1 MSCFHSWGL
10 TPAGAGVTEFAQQ
23 VVAGLASGS
32 IYALLALA
40 IVIIYRSTG
49 VVNFA
54 QGEMAT
60 FTTFIAW
67 TLVDHGIGY
76 WGAFALTLL
85 IALVG
90 GIALERIVVRP
101 VEGKPVINAVILT
114 IGLFI
119 LLGGLSNWIWKA
131 EVRSFPPSRPFPT
144 SAWDLG
150 GVAVSKQDAGIL
162 VVMLV
167 LVAVLYVLFQHTKLG
182 LALRAS
188 ALNPVASRLVGI
200 RVGWMLGL
208 GWGLAAAIGAVAGLF
223 TAAAAPPLDPNM
235 MRPILIYAFAAAVLG
250 GLESPVGAV
259 LGGLLIGVVLNLI
272 STYDTHLHLDLD
284 RMRLPIA
291 LAMILVILLVRPSGL
306 FGRTAVRR
314 V

>member
-1 MSCFHSWGL
+1 M
-10 TPAGAGVTEFAQQ
+10 AEFFQQ

-67 TLVDHGIGY
+67 TLVDHGLGY
-76 WGAFALTLL
+76 WPAFALTLV
-85 IALVG
+85 IAFVG
-90 GIALERIVVRP
+90 GIALERTIIRP
-101 VEGKPVINAVILT
+101 VEGKPVVTVVILT

-119 LLGGLSNWIWKA
+119 MLGGLTNWIWKA

-144 SAWDLG
+144 SAWDVG
-150 GVAVSKQDAGIL
+150 GVAISKQDVGIL
-162 VVMLV
+162 LV
-167 LVAVLYVLFQHTKLG
+167 TLGLVGALWALFQLTKLG

-188 ALNPVASRLVGI
+188 ALNPTASRLVGI
-200 RVGWMLGL
+200 RVGWMLAL

-223 TAAAAPPLDPNM
+223 TAAASPPLEPNM
-235 MRPILIYAFAAAVLG
+235 MRPILIYAFAAAVVG
-250 GLESPVGAV
+250 GLESPIGAV
-259 LGGLLIGVVLNLI
+259 IGGLSIGVALNLI
-272 STYDTHLHLDLD
+272 STYDEHLHIELD
-284 RMRLPIA
+284 RVRLPIA
-291 LAMILVILLVRPSGL
+291 LLLILTVLLVRPAGL
-306 FGRTAVRR
+306 FGKTVLRR

>member
-1 MSCFHSWGL
+1 MAELG
-10 TPAGAGVTEFAQQ
+10 QQ
-23 VVAGLASGS
+23 VVSGLASGS
-32 IYALLALA
+32 IYAMLALA

-67 TLVDHGIGY
+67 TLVDHGVGY
-76 WGAFALTLL
+76 WGAFGLTVV
-85 IALVG
+85 IAFVG
-90 GIALERIVVRP
+90 GVALERIVVRP
-101 VEGKPVINAVILT
+101 VEGGPVLTVVILT
-114 IGLFI
+114 IGLFV

-131 EVRSFPPSRPFPT
+131 DVRSFPPNRPFPT
-144 SAWDLG
+144 SAWDIG
-150 GVAVSKQDAGIL
+150 GVAVSKQDVGIL
-162 VVMLV
+162 AVMLGLV
-167 LVAVLYVLFQHTKLG
+167 LLLYLLFQRTKLG

-188 ALNPVASRLVGI
+188 ALNPTASRLLGI
-200 RVGWMLGL
+200 RVGWMLAL

-223 TAAAAPPLDPNM
+223 TAAASPPLDPNM

-259 LGGLLIGVVLNLI
+259 IGGLALGVMLNLI
-272 STYDTHLHLDLD
+272 TTYDSRVHLDLD
-284 RMRLPIA
+284 RLRLTIA
-291 LAMILVILLVRPSGL
+291 LTVILAVLLLRPAGL
-306 FGRTAVRR
+306 LGRTVVRR

>member
-1 MSCFHSWGL
+1 M
-10 TPAGAGVTEFAQQ
+10 VEFLQQ

-32 IYALLALA
+32 VYALLALA
-40 IVIIYRSTG
+40 IVIIYRSSG

-60 FTTFIAW
+60 FTTFVAW
-67 TLVDHGIGY
+67 TLVDHGVGY
-76 WGAFALTLL
+76 WLAFPLTLL
-85 IALVG
+85 IAFLG
-90 GIALERIVVRP
+90 GVVLERTLIRR
-101 VEGKPVINAVILT
+101 VEGGPVVTIVILT

-119 LLGGLSNWIWKA
+119 LIGGLTNWIWKA

-144 SAWDLG
+144 SAWDIG
-150 GVAVSKQDAGIL
+150 GVAISKQDAGIL
-162 VVMLV
+162 LV
-167 LVAVLYVLFQHTKLG
+167 TVLLVAALYLLFQHTKLG

-188 ALNPVASRLVGI
+188 ALNPTASRLVGI

-223 TAAAAPPLDPNM
+223 TAAASPPLDPNM
-235 MRPILIYAFAAAVLG
+235 MRPVLIYALAAAVVG
-250 GLESPVGAV
+250 GLESPVGAIV
-259 LGGLLIGVVLNLI
+259 GGLVIGVVLNLVA
-272 STYDTHLHLDLD
+272 TYDTHIHLDLD

-291 LAMILVILLVRPSGL
+291 LFLILLVLLFRPAGL
-306 FGRTAVRR
+306 FGRTVARR

>member
-1 MSCFHSWGL
+1 M
-10 TPAGAGVTEFAQQ
+10 AEFFQQ

-67 TLVDHGIGY
+67 TLVDHGLGY
-76 WGAFALTLL
+76 WPAFALTLV
-85 IALVG
+85 IAFVG
-90 GIALERIVVRP
+90 GIALERTIIRP
-101 VEGKPVINAVILT
+101 VEGKPVVTVVILT

-119 LLGGLSNWIWKA
+119 MLGGLTNWIWKA

-144 SAWDLG
+144 SAWDVG
-150 GVAVSKQDAGIL
+150 GVSISKQDVGIL
-162 VVMLV
+162 LV
-167 LVAVLYVLFQHTKLG
+167 TFGLVGGLWALFQLTKLG

-188 ALNPVASRLVGI
+188 AVNPTASRLVGI
-200 RVGWMLGL
+200 RVGWMLAL

-223 TAAAAPPLDPNM
+223 TAAASPPLEPNM
-235 MRPILIYAFAAAVLG
+235 MRPILIYAFAAAVVG

-259 LGGLLIGVVLNLI
+259 IGGLAIGVALNLI
-272 STYDTHLHLDLD
+272 ATYDEHLHIELD
-284 RMRLPIA
+284 RVRLPIA
-291 LAMILVILLVRPSGL
+291 LLLILTVLLVRPAGL
-306 FGRTAVRR
+306 FGKPVLRR

>member
-1 MSCFHSWGL
+1 M
-10 TPAGAGVTEFAQQ
+10 VEFVQQ

-67 TLVDHGIGY
+67 TLVDHGVGY

-90 GIALERIVVRP
+90 GFALERIVVRP
-101 VEGKPVINAVILT
+101 VEGKQVINAVILT

-162 VVMLV
+162 AVMLV
-167 LVAVLYVLFQHTKLG
+167 LLALLWALFRYTKLG

-235 MRPILIYAFAAAVLG
+235 MRPVLIYAFAAAVVG

-259 LGGLLIGVVLNLI
+259 VGGLLIGVVLNLVA
-272 STYDTHLHLDLD
+272 TYDTHVHLDLD
-284 RMRLPIA
+284 RERLPIA
-291 LAMILVILLVRPSGL
+291 LALILIVLLIRPTGL
-306 FGRTAVRR
+306 FGRQVVRR

>member
-1 MSCFHSWGL
+1 L
-10 TPAGAGVTEFAQQ
+10 TEFAQQ

-67 TLVDHGIGY
+67 TLVDHGLGY

-272 STYDTHLHLDLD
+272 ATYDTHLHLDLD

>member
-1 MSCFHSWGL
+1 M
-10 TPAGAGVTEFAQQ
+10 TEFLQQ

-67 TLVDHGIGY
+67 TLVDHGVGY

-90 GIALERIVVRP
+90 GFALERVVVRP

-144 SAWDLG
+144 SAWDIG

-162 VVMLV
+162 AVMLV
-167 LVAVLYVLFQHTKLG
+167 LLAVLWGLFRYTKLG

-188 ALNPVASRLVGI
+188 ALNPTASRLVGI

-235 MRPILIYAFAAAVLG
+235 MRPVLIYAFAAAVVG

-259 LGGLLIGVVLNLI
+259 VGGLVIGVVLNLI
-272 STYDTHLHLDLD
+272 ATYDTHIHVDLD
-284 RMRLPIA
+284 RVRLPIA
-291 LAMILVILLVRPSGL
+291 LALILIVLLARPTGL
-306 FGRTAVRR
+306 FGRQVTRR

>member
-1 MSCFHSWGL
+1 M
-10 TPAGAGVTEFAQQ
+10 VEFLQQ

-32 IYALLALA
+32 VYALLALA
-40 IVIIYRSTG
+40 IVIIYRSSG

-60 FTTFIAW
+60 FTTFVAW
-67 TLVDHGIGY
+67 TLVDHGVGY
-76 WGAFALTLL
+76 WLAFPLTLL
-85 IALVG
+85 IAFVG
-90 GIALERIVVRP
+90 GVALERTLIRR
-101 VEGKPVINAVILT
+101 VEGGPVVTIVILT

-119 LLGGLSNWIWKA
+119 LIGGLTNWIWTA

-144 SAWDLG
+144 SAWDIG
-150 GVAVSKQDAGIL
+150 GVAISKQDAGIL
-162 VVMLV
+162 LVTVV
-167 LVAVLYVLFQHTKLG
+167 LVAALYVLFQHTKLG

-188 ALNPVASRLVGI
+188 ALNPTASRLVGI

-223 TAAAAPPLDPNM
+223 TAAASPPLDPNM
-235 MRPILIYAFAAAVLG
+235 MRPVLIYALAAAVVG
-250 GLESPVGAV
+250 GLESPVGAIV
-259 LGGLLIGVVLNLI
+259 GGLVIGVVLNLVA
-272 STYDTHLHLDLD
+272 TYDTHIHLDLD

-291 LAMILVILLVRPSGL
+291 LFLILLVLLFRPAGL
-306 FGRTAVRR
+306 FGRTVARR

>member
-1 MSCFHSWGL
+1 L
-10 TPAGAGVTEFAQQ
+10 TEFLQQ

-67 TLVDHGIGY
+67 TLVDHGVGY
-76 WGAFALTLL
+76 WGAFALTLV
-85 IALVG
+85 IAFVG
-90 GIALERIVVRP
+90 GVALERTIIRP
-101 VEGKPVINAVILT
+101 VEGGPVITTVILT

-131 EVRSFPPSRPFPT
+131 EVRSFPPDRPFPT
-144 SAWDLG
+144 SAWDIG
-150 GVAVSKQDAGIL
+150 GVAISKQDAGIL
-162 VVMLV
+162 AVTVVLV
-167 LVAVLYVLFQHTKLG
+167 LALWALFQFTKLG

-188 ALNPVASRLVGI
+188 ALNPTASRLVGI
-200 RVGWMLGL
+200 RVGWMLAF
-208 GWGLAAAIGAVAGLF
+208 GWGLAAALGAVAGLF
-223 TAAAAPPLDPNM
+223 TAAASPPLDPNM
-235 MRPILIYAFAAAVLG
+235 MRPVLIYALAAAVLG
-250 GLESPVGAV
+250 GLESPLGAII
-259 LGGLLIGVVLNLI
+259 GGLAIGVVLNLVV
-272 STYDTHLHLDLD
+272 TYDTHLHLDLD
-284 RMRLPIA
+284 RMRIPIA
-291 LAMILVILLVRPSGL
+291 FLAILIVLVVRPAGL
-306 FGRTAVRR
+306 LGRSAVRR

>member
-1 MSCFHSWGL
+1 MTQFL
-10 TPAGAGVTEFAQQ
+10 QQ

-67 TLVDHGIGY
+67 TLVDHGVGY

-85 IALVG
+85 IAFVG

-162 VVMLV
+162 AVMLV
-167 LVAVLYVLFQHTKLG
+167 LLALLWALLRYTKLG

-235 MRPILIYAFAAAVLG
+235 MRPVLIYAFAAAVVG

-259 LGGLLIGVVLNLI
+259 IGGLVIGVVLNLVA
-272 STYDTHLHLDLD
+272 TYDTRVHLDLD
-284 RMRLPIA
+284 RERLPIA
-291 LAMILVILLVRPSGL
+291 LALILIVLLARPTGL
-306 FGRTAVRR
+306 FGRQTVRR

>member
-1 MSCFHSWGL
+1 
-10 TPAGAGVTEFAQQ
+10 VTEFAQQ

-32 IYALLALA
+32 IYATLALA

-54 QGEMAT
+54 QGELAT

-67 TLVDHGIGY
+67 TLVDHGVGY
-76 WGAFALTLL
+76 WGAFVLTVL
-85 IALVG
+85 IAFAG
-90 GIALERIVVRP
+90 GIALERLVVRP
-101 VEGKPVINAVILT
+101 VEGGPVLTIVMLT

-131 EVRSFPPSRPFPT
+131 EVRSFPPNRPFPT
-144 SAWDLG
+144 STWDLG
-150 GVAVSKQDAGIL
+150 GVAISKQDLGIFGVTLGL
-162 VVMLV
+162 VVL
-167 LVAVLYVLFQHTKLG
+167 LYVLFQYTKLG

-188 ALNPVASRLVGI
+188 ALNPVASRLVGV
-200 RVGWMLGL
+200 RVGWMLAL

-223 TAAAAPPLDPNM
+223 TAAASPPLDPNM

-250 GLESPVGAV
+250 GLESPVGAIV
-259 LGGLLIGVVLNLI
+259 GGLALGVLLNLVV
-272 STYDTHLHLDLD
+272 TYDTHLHLELD
-284 RMRLPIA
+284 RLRLPIA
-291 LAMILVILLVRPSGL
+291 FLVILTVLLVRPAGL
-306 FGRTAVRR
+306 LGRAVVRR

>member
-1 MSCFHSWGL
+1 V
-10 TPAGAGVTEFAQQ
+10 AEFFQQ

-67 TLVDHGIGY
+67 TLVDHGLGY
-76 WGAFALTLL
+76 WPAFALTLL
-85 IALVG
+85 IAFVG
-90 GIALERIVVRP
+90 GIALERTIIRP
-101 VEGKPVINAVILT
+101 VEGKPVVTVVILT

-119 LLGGLSNWIWKA
+119 MLGGLTNWIWKA

-150 GVAVSKQDAGIL
+150 GVAISKQDVGIL
-162 VVMLV
+162 LV
-167 LVAVLYVLFQHTKLG
+167 TFALVGGLWALFQLTKLG

-188 ALNPVASRLVGI
+188 AVNPTASRLVGI
-200 RVGWMLGL
+200 RVGWMLAL

-223 TAAAAPPLDPNM
+223 TAAASPPLEPNM
-235 MRPILIYAFAAAVLG
+235 MRPILIYAFAAAVVG

-259 LGGLLIGVVLNLI
+259 IGGLAIGVALNLI
-272 STYDTHLHLDLD
+272 ATYDEHLHIELD
-284 RMRLPIA
+284 RVRLPIA
-291 LAMILVILLVRPSGL
+291 LLLILTVLLVRPAGL
-306 FGRTAVRR
+306 FGKTVLRR

>member
-1 MSCFHSWGL
+1 L
-10 TPAGAGVTEFAQQ
+10 TQFLQQ

-67 TLVDHGIGY
+67 TLVDHGVGY
-76 WGAFALTLL
+76 WGAFALTLV
-85 IALVG
+85 IAFVG
-90 GIALERIVVRP
+90 GVALERTIIRP
-101 VEGKPVINAVILT
+101 VEGGPVITTVILT

-131 EVRSFPPSRPFPT
+131 EVRAFPPDRPFPT
-144 SAWDLG
+144 SAWDIG
-150 GVAVSKQDAGIL
+150 GVAISKQDAGIL
-162 VVMLV
+162 AVTVVLV
-167 LVAVLYVLFQHTKLG
+167 LALWALFQFTKLG

-188 ALNPVASRLVGI
+188 ALNPTASRLVGI
-200 RVGWMLGL
+200 RVGWMLAL
-208 GWGLAAAIGAVAGLF
+208 GWGLAAALGAVAGLF
-223 TAAAAPPLDPNM
+223 TAAASPPLDPNM
-235 MRPILIYAFAAAVLG
+235 MRPVLIYALAAAVLG
-250 GLESPVGAV
+250 GLESPLGAII
-259 LGGLLIGVVLNLI
+259 GGLAIGVVLNLVV
-272 STYDTHLHLDLD
+272 TYDTHIHLDLD
-284 RMRLPIA
+284 RMRIPIA
-291 LAMILVILLVRPSGL
+291 FLAILIVLLVRPAGL
-306 FGRTAVRR
+306 LGRSAVRR

>member
-1 MSCFHSWGL
+1 M
-10 TPAGAGVTEFAQQ
+10 TEFLQQ

-32 IYALLALA
+32 IYALLALG

-49 VVNFA
+49 IVNFA

-85 IALVG
+85 IAFVG

-162 VVMLV
+162 
-167 LVAVLYVLFQHTKLG
+167 A
-182 LALRAS
+182 
-188 ALNPVASRLVGI
+188 
-200 RVGWMLGL
+200 
-208 GWGLAAAIGAVAGLF
+208 
-223 TAAAAPPLDPNM
+223 
-235 MRPILIYAFAAAVLG
+235 
-250 GLESPVGAV
+250 
-259 LGGLLIGVVLNLI
+259 
-272 STYDTHLHLDLD
+272 
-284 RMRLPIA
+284 
-291 LAMILVILLVRPSGL
+291 
-306 FGRTAVRR
+306 
-314 V
+314 

>member
-1 MSCFHSWGL
+1 
-10 TPAGAGVTEFAQQ
+10 
-23 VVAGLASGS
+23 
-32 IYALLALA
+32 
-40 IVIIYRSTG
+40 
-49 VVNFA
+49 
-54 QGEMAT
+54 MAT

-67 TLVDHGIGY
+67 TLVDHGLGY
-76 WGAFALTLL
+76 WGAFGLTIL

-90 GIALERIVVRP
+90 GFALERIVVRP
-101 VEGKPVINAVILT
+101 VEGKPVINGVILT

-150 GVAVSKQDAGIL
+150 GVVVSKQDAGIL
-162 VVMLV
+162 AVTLV
-167 LVAVLYVLFQHTKLG
+167 LMALLWCLFRYTMLG

-188 ALNPVASRLVGI
+188 ASAPVASRLVGI
-200 RVGWMLGL
+200 RVGLMLGL

-223 TAAAAPPLDPNM
+223 TAAASPPLDPNM
-235 MRPILIYAFAAAVLG
+235 MRPILIYAFAAAVVG

-259 LGGLLIGVVLNLI
+259 VGGLVIGVVLNLI

-284 RMRLPIA
+284 RVRLPVA
-291 LAMILVILLVRPSGL
+291 LALILIVLLARPAGL
-306 FGRTAVRR
+306 FGRQVVRR

>member
-1 MSCFHSWGL
+1 M
-10 TPAGAGVTEFAQQ
+10 VEFVQQ

-67 TLVDHGIGY
+67 TLVDHGVGY

-90 GIALERIVVRP
+90 GFALERIVVRP

-131 EVRSFPPSRPFPT
+131 EVRSFPPGRPFPT

-162 VVMLV
+162 AVMLT
-167 LVAVLYVLFQHTKLG
+167 LLALLWALFRYTKLG

-235 MRPILIYAFAAAVLG
+235 MRPVLIYAFAAAVVG

-259 LGGLLIGVVLNLI
+259 VGGLVIGVVLNLI
-272 STYDTHLHLDLD
+272 ATYDTHIHLDLD
-284 RMRLPIA
+284 RVRLPIA
-291 LAMILVILLVRPSGL
+291 LALILVVLLVRPTGL
-306 FGRTAVRR
+306 FGRQAVRR